1 MIAGLVKPTLA
12 IDFDGVL
19 NTYASGYQADYVPDP
34 PVAGALEALEA
45 YAEVFQIVIFSTRAA
60 APEGIPTI
68 IDWINRNGFS
78 QIPVTITA
86 EKPNAL
92 VYLDDRGWQFAGP
105 GKFPSS
111 TELLA
116 FEPWWDEK
124 QPEEF
129 PAIDASTAA
138 RAVKS
143 LAARAGAADH
153 PISDA
158 VTRAVEFVGGRLDG
172 LDDRMKASPALAG
185 KLAAVMAEK
194 DFTLEQAA
202 ADIKDSL
209 RFSAVFGA
217 DRYAAA
223 AAAVLALLEE
233 SSGLELTRLRNYW
246 LPEQGGSRYAEGT
259 YVGINAVLAAPNGF
273 QFELQFHTPQ
283 SLDVQAVNWDLYRI
297 IRSGGLDPAERERI
311 AAQMR
316 ENNSF
321 VADPPR
327 VASLAPVVAAG
338 ALRADGEGEV
348 PAGAHYR
355 QAANY
360 DRSCG
365 TCSFYGAGTV
375 MRCGMFD
382 TLVSPEMVCDEWAE
396 GLPGALPGQWQWDAL
411 DEVTPPLVSAAPGV
425 TALSTMVAVKP
436 RLEEAEA
443 IAAPGGD
450 PPENLH
456 VTLAYIGE
464 IEGDLAPIAD
474 ALRLVAATHAP
485 LDGVVGGY
493 GAFEPPGVGILLP
506 DVRGL
511 VELRTAVCEAL
522 IAADIE
528 YGRSHGFEAHMTVV
542 DPDADPIDGY
552 PESTAGAPL
561 HFDELCIVRGDSEI
575 VAIPFT
581 GALPVTASALVA
593 AGEPFCLPAELRGRT
608 DPIRQAFVK
617 AVMTPALEQAGLTWD
632 ITNPLAADVISRAG
646 SHVVGIAQ
654 TTQDDLMNVINVA
667 HSEGL
672 SIPDTAKA
680 IRSHMTEASNVR
692 ATMIARCLP
701 GETLV
706 DAAVVQ
712 AVTRRWYEGDMAIV
726 VTESG
731 REFTATPNHP
741 MLTSGGW
748 RSAGEI
754 GECDDLI
761 CHVGDQDASSARD
774 EDITDPPATIAEI
787 FVTASTVGVVERRR
801 GGEPDFHGD
810 GREGEVDIARP
821 DGVLTIGRLAALYE
835 HLEEDVFAPSDVVD
849 GPRFCAN
856 CGHLLAVDKSRCLCG
871 TASGYAGVAEDA
883 TDETTGDAELAF
895 DSLHGLACAE
905 PFDDRFSVHVASEVG
920 RPTAVLEEVGARH
933 AEAAA
938 LDVALLEP
946 IEDGGLVD
954 PDVGGDLRRAHA
966 GEVEL
971 DRVVSCR
978 LVPFAGYVFN
988 LITPHGYF
996 TVNGGYTGN
1005 TELAAAVNGGS
1016 LAAAK
1021 IANQATGGAVA
1032 TKTWMTASGATYPRH
1047 EDYEG
1052 LDGQTVGLD
1061 EMFDVGGN
1069 PFSFPGDP
1077 DGDPGDS
1084 INCRCAMSY
1093 SGDASGAMAD
1103 NIDAAGEVSPAERQT
1118 QVLHA
1123 AHRRIDEL
1131 EVKLAVV
1138 LQPILARAGEVAA
1151 RRFEELATN
1160 HLTAADD
1167 PSNPAGWTPPAAAE
1181 ILPIN
1186 CEAIVDVLGVDGI
1199 SESS

>member
-1 MIAGLVKPTLA
+1 MG
-12 IDFDGVL
+12 GV
-19 NTYASGYQADYVPDP
+19 T
-34 PVAGALEALEA
+34 
-45 YAEVFQIVIFSTRAA
+45 
-60 APEGIPTI
+60 
-68 IDWINRNGFS
+68 DW
-78 QIPVTITA
+78 
-86 EKPNAL
+86 
-92 VYLDDRGWQFAGP
+92 WQ
-105 GKFPSS
+105 
-111 TELLA
+111 
-116 FEPWWDEK
+116 D
-124 QPEEF
+124 
-129 PAIDASTAA
+129 
-138 RAVKS
+138 
-143 LAARAGAADH
+143 
-153 PISDA
+153 
-158 VTRAVEFVGGRLDG
+158 
-172 LDDRMKASPALAG
+172 
-185 KLAAVMAEK
+185 
-194 DFTLEQAA
+194 
-202 ADIKDSL
+202 
-209 RFSAVFGA
+209 
-217 DRYAAA
+217 
-223 AAAVLALLEE
+223 
-233 SSGLELTRLRNYW
+233 
-246 LPEQGGSRYAEGT
+246 
-259 YVGINAVLAAPNGF
+259 
-273 QFELQFHTPQ
+273 
-283 SLDVQAVNWDLYRI
+283 
-297 IRSGGLDPAERERI
+297 
-311 AAQMR
+311 
-316 ENNSF
+316 
-321 VADPPR
+321 
-327 VASLAPVVAAG
+327 
-338 ALRADGEGEV
+338 
-348 PAGAHYR
+348 
-355 QAANY
+355 
-360 DRSCG
+360 
-365 TCSFYGAGTV
+365 
-375 MRCGMFD
+375 
-382 TLVSPEMVCDEWAE
+382 
-396 GLPGALPGQWQWDAL
+396 WDA
-411 DEVTPPLVSAAPGV
+411 DEVTLSLVSAAPGM
-425 TALSTMVAVKP
+425 TSLSTMVCVKP
-436 RLEEAEA
+436 RPEEAEA
-443 IAAPGGD
+443 LADPNGD
-450 PPENLH
+450 PPDTLH
-456 VTLAYIGE
+456 VTLAYLGDYEGE
-464 IEGDLAPIAD
+464 LEQIAD
-474 ALRLVAATHAP
+474 ALRIVSATHAP
-485 LDGVVGGY
+485 LEGTVGGY
-493 GAFEPPGVGILLP
+493 GIFAGADGEAWPAILLP
-506 DVRGL
+506 DVPGL
-511 VELRTAVCEAL
+511 VELRVDATAAL
-522 IAADIE
+522 VRAGVDYPRA
-528 YGRSHGFEAHMTVV
+528 HGFAAHITLKYVEGTSPQ
-542 DPDADPIDGY
+542 DGPFRPDQ
-552 PESTAGAPL
+552 AGAPL
-561 HFDELCIVRGDSEI
+561 HFDELLIVRGDDEI
-575 VAIPFT
+575 VALPLT
-581 GALPVTASALVA
+581 GAKPLTAASGALVA

-646 SHVVGIAQ
+646 AHVVGISQ

-667 HSEGL
+667 HEQGL

-680 IRSHMTEASNVR
+680 IRAHMAEASNVR

-731 REFTATPNHP
+731 RKFTATPNHP

-754 GECDDLI
+754 GEGDDLI

-774 EDITDPPATIAEI
+774 EDVTDPPATIAEI
-787 FVTASTVGVVERRR
+787 FVTASTIGVVERRR

-895 DSLHGLACAE
+895 DPLHGLACAE
-905 PFDDRFSVHVASEVG
+905 PLDDRCSVHVASEVG

-966 GEVEL
+966 GEIEL

-1005 TELAAAVNGGS
+1005 TELTAAANGGS

-1061 EMFDVGGN
+1061 AMFDVGGN

-1123 AHRRIDEL
+1123 AHGRIDEL
-1131 EVKLAVV
+1131 EVKLAAV
-1138 LQPILARAGEVAA
+1138 LQPILERAGEIAA

-1167 PSNPAGWTPPAAAE
+1167 PSNPAGWTPPAAEE

-1186 CEAIVDVLGVDGI
+1186 CEMIVDVLGVDGI
-1199 SESS
+1199 SESI